1 MTDPEAEYGERL
13 RRALHAAADS
23 VAPSGDGLER
33 IRSRIAHERA
43 PDSFV
48 LFIGWLRSVVS
59 DVRAGLPD
67 LRPVV
72 TALRSLPPA
81 IKSALLP
88 AIKSVLL
95 AIASIAVTLWSS
107 GRDRLR
113 TGDGWMRL
121 VFATAG
127 AVFIVAA
134 ATILAVPGLRQS
146 VGVTVGLTSP
156 NPPAKPP
163 GGVNVPAANPF
174 ATGSAT
180 PTAPRQQPSG
190 VQPQIHT
197 PSPTATP
204 SCTGSTETPPAGHS
218 LTPTQH
224 PCTQKSTQRVAAPK
238 TPSPS
243 PSKSATPTATPTT
256 PTPTLT
262 TTPTPTASVS
272 PAIQNPGTPTAP
284 DTAAS
289 PG

>member
-59 DVRAGLPD
+59 DARAGLPD

-95 AIASIAVTLWSS
+95 AIASITVTLWSS

-163 GGVNVPAANPF
+163 GGVNVPTANPI

-180 PTAPRQQPSG
+180 PTAPQQRQPGG
-190 VQPQIHT
+190 VQQQIHT

-204 SCTGSTETPPAGHS
+204 SCTGTETPAAGHS
-218 LTPTQH
+218 LTPTPH
-224 PCTQKSTQRVAAPK
+224 PCTQKNNQRVAASK

-262 TTPTPTASVS
+262 PTLTPTPSVS
-272 PAIQNPGTPTAP
+272 QAIQNAGTPAAP
-284 DTAAS
+284 DTPAS